1 MRRLFR
7 PAEALMN
14 RLNYPLKFLAMG
26 LLMLLALAAMLWGI
40 AQQQQA
46 TIQRAEQEQQA
57 AELARPLSQL
67 VRLAQQQRG
76 LSARLLGGD
85 RDAEASLREVQRDLG
100 NGLAQLEERLAPA
113 QRSALAQ
120 IRTDWQR
127 IVDGLRSST
136 QGQSF
141 TDHGA
146 LVDQLLR
153 LQARIAD
160 DHGLTFDPEAD
171 SYFLK
176 AVAIERLPFLLE
188 RFGRLR
194 GLGSG
199 VLARG
204 ESTAEERGMLL
215 VRVDEIGTGLRD
227 MQDSLDKVIS
237 LHPGLRGSLQSSLA
251 LLRERSVEIE
261 RVVHGLAYQGERQMS
276 SEAFYRLT
284 TETIDEGYR
293 QMFEVLLPQL
303 DRLLAERSAQARGE
317 LLRNLA
323 LFFGLL
329 LVVGYLATGAYWS
342 VLGSVIRLR
351 EGSERLAA
359 GDLTVRIRL
368 EARDELAQVASGFN
382 QMAQAMAQLIGGIK
396 GHSDEV
402 ADAAHQLA
410 AASGQIRVATQQ
422 QTDAA
427 SSMAAAVEQ
436 MTVSIEDISRN
447 AASADELASSSGQL
461 SRQGGEIVASV
472 VGEIGGIA
480 DSVAHSARTIDALGE
495 RSGQIASI
503 VDVISNIASQT
514 NLLALNAAIEAARA
528 GDKGRGFAV
537 VADEVRQ
544 LSERTA
550 ESAREIADMV
560 RSIQDGIHGA
570 VTSMEQG
577 VERVGEGVG
586 RARRAGEAMAQIS
599 EAAEQVVSRVAEIS
613 HALKEQSM
621 ASGEI
626 ARQVGLIAR
635 MTGEND
641 EAVASNHQT
650 AGRLGELSTQL
661 QSSVGQF
668 RAA

>member
-1 MRRLFR
+1 
-7 PAEALMN
+7 MN
-14 RLNYPLKFLAMG
+14 RLKYPLKFLAMG
-26 LLMLLALAAMLWGI
+26 LLMVLALAAMLWGI
-40 AQQQQA
+40 ARQQQA
-46 TIQRAEQEQQA
+46 TIERAEQEQHA
-57 AELARPLSQL
+57 AELARPLSEL

-85 RDAEASLREVQRDLG
+85 GGAEAALREVQRDLG
-100 NGLAQLEERLAPA
+100 NGLTQLEERLTPA
-113 QRSALAQ
+113 QRDALAR
-120 IRTDWQR
+120 IRTEWQR
-127 IVDGLRSST
+127 MVAEQPGWSRE
-136 QGQSF
+136 QSF
-141 TDHGA
+141 GAHSA
-146 LVDQLLR
+146 LVDELLR

-171 SYFLK
+171 TYFLK
-176 AVAIERLPFLLE
+176 AVAVERLPFLLE

-194 GLGSG
+194 ALGSG

-204 ESTAEERGMLL
+204 EASAEERGMLL
-215 VRVDEIGTGLRD
+215 VRVDEISTGLRD
-227 MQDSLDKVIS
+227 MQDSLDKVIN
-237 LHPGLRGSLQSSLA
+237 LHPNLRDRLQRSLSR
-251 LLRERSVEIE
+251 LRERGGEIE
-261 RVVHGLAYQGERQMS
+261 RVVQGLVYQGEASIS
-276 SEAFYRLT
+276 SEAFYRLA
-284 TETIDEGYR
+284 TETVDEGYR
-293 QMFEVLLPQL
+293 QMFEVLLPEL
-303 DRLLAERSAQARGE
+303 DHLLAERSAQARGE

-323 LFFGLL
+323 VFLGLL
-329 LVVGYLATGAYWS
+329 VVVGYLATGAYWS

-359 GDLTVRIRL
+359 GDLTVRIHL
-368 EARDELAQVASGFN
+368 EARDELAQVAGSFN
-382 QMAQAMAQLIGGIK
+382 HMAESMAQLIGGIK
-396 GHSDEV
+396 GHSDQV

-422 QTDAA
+422 QNDAA

-447 AASADELASSSGQL
+447 AASADELASRSGQL

-503 VDVISNIASQT
+503 VDVIGNIASQT

-570 VTSMEQG
+570 VISMEQG

-586 RARRAGEAMAQIS
+586 RARRAGEAMQQIS
-599 EAAEQVVSRVAEIS
+599 EAAQQVVSRVAEIS
-613 HALKEQSM
+613 HALKEQSS

-650 AGRLGELSTQL
+650 AGRLGELSTAL
-661 QSSVGQF
+661 QGSVARF

>member
-1 MRRLFR
+1 MQRLFR

-26 LLMLLALAAMLWGI
+26 LLMLLALAALLW
-40 AQQQQA
+40 ALARQQLQ
-46 TIQRAEQEQQA
+46 TIERAEQEQHA
-57 AELARPLSQL
+57 AALARPLSEL
-67 VRLAQQQRG
+67 VRLTQQQRG

-85 RDAEASLREVQRDLG
+85 AEAEGPLGQVRGELG
-100 NGLAQLEERLAPA
+100 NRLEHLAQRLAPTHRA
-113 QRSALAQ
+113 ALVQ
-120 IRTDWQR
+120 IQADWR
-127 IVDGLRSST
+127 GLVAEAPRDRE
-136 QGQSF
+136 QSF
-141 TDHGA
+141 ARHSV
-146 LVDQLLR
+146 LIEELLR

-160 DHGLTFDPEAD
+160 DHGLTFDPEAGT
-171 SYFLK
+171 YFLK
-176 AVAIERLPFLLE
+176 AVAVERLPFLLE
-188 RFGRLR
+188 RFGRMR
-194 GLGSG
+194 ALGSG
-199 VLARG
+199 ALVRG
-204 ESTAEERGMLL
+204 ETSAEERGMLL
-215 VRVDEIGTGLRD
+215 VRADEIGTGLRD
-227 MQDSLDKVIS
+227 MQDSLDKVIR
-237 LHPGLRGSLQSSLA
+237 LHPDLRDRLQGSLA
-251 LLRERSVEIE
+251 RLRERGAEME
-261 RVVHGLAYQGERQMS
+261 RVIQALAYRGERQLTG
-276 SEAFYRLT
+276 ETFYRLA

-293 QMFEVLLPQL
+293 QMFEVLLPEL
-303 DRLLAERSAQARGE
+303 DRLLGERSARARGE

-323 LFFGLL
+323 LFLGLL
-329 LVVGYLATGAYWS
+329 LVVGYLAAGAYRS
-342 VLGSVIRLR
+342 VLGSIMHLR

-359 GDLTVRIRL
+359 GDLTVRIHL
-368 EARDELAQVASGFN
+368 EARDELARVAASFN
-382 QMAQAMAQLIGGIK
+382 RMAESMARLIGGIK
-396 GHSDEV
+396 GHSDQV

-447 AASADELASSSGQL
+447 AASADELASRSGQL

-472 VGEIGGIA
+472 VGEIEVIA
-480 DSVAHSARTIDALGE
+480 ASVAESARTIDALGE

-503 VDVISNIASQT
+503 VDVIGNIASQT

-544 LSERTA
+544 LSERIA
-550 ESAREIADMV
+550 ESAREIAEMV
-560 RSIQDGIHGA
+560 RSIQEGIHGA
-570 VTSMEQG
+570 VASMEQG
-577 VERVGEGVG
+577 VDRVGEGVG

-613 HALKEQSM
+613 HALREQSS

-650 AGRLGELSTQL
+650 ARRLGELSGQL
-661 QSSVGQF
+661 QDSVGQF

>member
-1 MRRLFR
+1 
-7 PAEALMN
+7 MN

-40 AQQQQA
+40 ARQQQA
-46 TIQRAEQEQQA
+46 TIERAEQEQHA
-57 AELARPLSQL
+57 AALARPLSEL

-85 RDAEASLREVQRDLG
+85 RDAEAPLREVQRDLG
-100 NGLAQLEERLAPA
+100 TGLAQLEERLAPA
-113 QRSALAQ
+113 QRSALA
-120 IRTDWQR
+120 RARADWQR
-127 IVDGLRSST
+127 IVDGLRGAS
-136 QGQSF
+136 QEQSF
-141 TDHGA
+141 ASHGA
-146 LVDQLLR
+146 LVDELLR

-160 DHGLTFDPEAD
+160 DHGLTFDPEAHT
-171 SYFLK
+171 YFLK
-176 AVAIERLPFLLE
+176 AVAVERLPFLLE

-194 GLGSG
+194 ALGSG

-204 ESTAEERGMLL
+204 ESTPEDRGMLL
-215 VRVDEIGTGLRD
+215 VRVDEIATGLRD
-227 MQDSLDKVIS
+227 MQDSLDKVVS
-237 LHPGLRGSLQSSLA
+237 LHPDLGSRLQGSLTR
-251 LLRERSVEIE
+251 LRERGAEIE
-261 RVVHGLAYQGERQMS
+261 RVVHGLVYQDERRMS
-276 SEAFYRLT
+276 SQAFYRLA

-303 DRLLAERSAQARGE
+303 DHLLAERSAQARSE

-323 LFFGLL
+323 LFLGLL

-351 EGSERLAA
+351 EGSERLAS

-368 EARDELAQVASGFN
+368 EAQDELARVAGSFN
-382 QMAQAMAQLIGGIK
+382 HMAESMAQLIGGIK
-396 GHSDEV
+396 GHSDQV

-422 QTDAA
+422 QNDAA

-447 AASADELASSSGQL
+447 AASADELASRSGQL

-503 VDVISNIASQT
+503 VDVIGNIASQT

-613 HALKEQSM
+613 HALREQSM

-650 AGRLGELSTQL
+650 AGWLGTLSDQL

>member
-1 MRRLFR
+1 
-7 PAEALMN
+7 MN

-40 AQQQQA
+40 ARQQQA
-46 TIQRAEQEQQA
+46 TIERAEQEQHA
-57 AELARPLSQL
+57 AALARPLSEL

-85 RDAEASLREVQRDLG
+85 RDAEAPLREVQRDLG
-100 NGLAQLEERLAPA
+100 TGLAQLEERLAPA
-113 QRSALAQ
+113 QRSALA
-120 IRTDWQR
+120 RARADWQR
-127 IVDGLRSST
+127 IVDGLRGAS
-136 QGQSF
+136 QEQSF
-141 TDHGA
+141 ASHGA
-146 LVDQLLR
+146 LVDELLR

-160 DHGLTFDPEAD
+160 DHGLTFDPEAHT
-171 SYFLK
+171 YFLK
-176 AVAIERLPFLLE
+176 AVAVERLPFLLE

-194 GLGSG
+194 ALGSG

-204 ESTAEERGMLL
+204 ESTPEDRGMLL
-215 VRVDEIGTGLRD
+215 VRVDEIATGLRD
-227 MQDSLDKVIS
+227 MQDSLDKVVS
-237 LHPGLRGSLQSSLA
+237 LHPDLGSRLQGSLTR
-251 LLRERSVEIE
+251 LRERGAEIE
-261 RVVHGLAYQGERQMS
+261 RVVHGLVYQDERRMS
-276 SEAFYRLT
+276 SQAFYRLA

-303 DRLLAERSAQARGE
+303 DHLLAERSAQARSE

-323 LFFGLL
+323 LFLGLL

-351 EGSERLAA
+351 EGSERLAS

-368 EARDELAQVASGFN
+368 EAQDELARVAGSFN
-382 QMAQAMAQLIGGIK
+382 HMAESMAQLIGGIK
-396 GHSDEV
+396 GHSDQV

-422 QTDAA
+422 QNDAA

-447 AASADELASSSGQL
+447 AASADELASRSGQL

-503 VDVISNIASQT
+503 VDVIGNIASQT

-577 VERVGEGVG
+577 AERVGEGVG

-613 HALKEQSM
+613 HALREQSM

-650 AGRLGELSTQL
+650 AGRLGTLSDQL